1 MVRGAVVSLVAL
13 SCAFPACARQSWP
26 DPPPIDA
33 ATYQKEYT
41 AWHDEQQHVGD
52 ILAIVGIWPLPEG
65 ETPFGSDKTLPIVL
79 PASAAPD
86 RAGVFQRTGDSIT
99 IAPAPHSSVHR
110 DDGTPVTAPMKYA
123 DGMTVGSVLLAMAVL
138 PDGRHFVTGI
148 DQAHPAIKQPP
159 TVEAFPPDQRWRVA
173 ARFDA
178 FDKPRSVKVPDV
190 RGGTMDFDAAG
201 QLVFRLADREW
212 RLTAFESGGDGP
224 FFVMFKDRTNG
235 TATYGGYRIL
245 TPNRVKNGA
254 FTVLDFNMATNPP
267 CAYSPYTTCPL
278 PPPENTLDLAIEAG
292 LKRLPSVQGFAA
304 SE

>member
-1 MVRGAVVSLVAL
+1 VTKLASAL
-13 SCAFPACARQSWP
+13 ALTCLLAACGGNSWP
-26 DPPPIDA
+26 QPPAIDP

-86 RAGVFQRTGDSIT
+86 RAGAFQRSGDTVT
-99 IAPAPHSSVHR
+99 IVPAPRSSVHLA
-110 DDGTPVTAPMKYA
+110 DGTPVTAPTTYA
-123 DGMTVGSVLLAMAVL
+123 DGMTIGSVLLAMEAL
-138 PDGRHFVTGI
+138 PDGRRFVTGI
-148 DQAHPAIKQPP
+148 DQAHPAMKQPP

-190 RGGTMDFDAAG
+190 RGGTMDFTAAG
-201 QLVFRLADREW
+201 QLVFRLVDREW
-212 RLTAFESGGDGP
+212 RLTAFDSGADQP

-245 TPNRVKNGA
+245 QPNRVTNGQ

-278 PPPENTLDLAIEAG
+278 PPPENKLDIAVEAG
-292 LKRLPSVQGFAA
+292 LKRLPSVTRYTA
-304 SE
+304 S